1 MRQFNAGLLAVAVIL
16 SAVSCGMRGQKKNT
30 EAGAPETKAA
40 EAVQETETYFHAIDQ
55 YLTEVI
61 GVQYASGEV
70 CIPYH
75 DYISADESRQDDIQV
90 WGSFWVDNY
99 NVVGDTLMFVSG
111 GSHPGRMHVKQD
123 DAGHFTV
130 TGFDVVGDGS
140 EFLPTA
146 KAIFGDRFEAFQAA
160 LSDQTHREVVRKE
173 AIAAY
178 VEKHNLPVKVYKDYG
193 WPAVE
198 IR

>member
-1 MRQFNAGLLAVAVIL
+1 MRHFKTGLMAVAVL
-16 SAVSCGMRGQKKNT
+16 LAAVSCGTRGQKKDT
-30 EAGAPETKAA
+30 VAETPETKAA
-40 EAVQETETYFHAIDQ
+40 EAVQETYFQAIDQ
-55 YLTEVI
+55 YLTGTI
-61 GVQYASGEV
+61 GSQYSPGEV

-75 DYISADESRQDDIQV
+75 DYISVDESRQDDIQV
-90 WGSFWVDNY
+90 WGSYWVDNY

-111 GSHPGRMHVKQD
+111 GSHPGKMHVNQD
-123 DAGHFTV
+123 EAGHFTV
-130 TGFDVVGDGS
+130 TGFDAVGDGS

-146 KAIFGDRFEAFQAA
+146 KVIFGDRFEDFQAA
-160 LSDQTHREVVRKE
+160 LSDQTHREAVRKA

-178 VEKHNLPVKVYKDYG
+178 VEKHGLSVKVYKDYG

>member
-1 MRQFNAGLLAVAVIL
+1 MKQFNAGLLAVAVIL

-30 EAGAPETKAA
+30 ETGAPETKAA
-40 EAVQETETYFHAIDQ
+40 EAVQETETYFHAIDK

-111 GSHPGRMHVKQD
+111 GSQHGDARIQCLLYGLRFFLNIHVLADAHID
-123 DAGHFTV
+123 DMN
-130 TGFDVVGDGS
+130 
-140 EFLPTA
+140 P
-146 KAIFGDRFEAFQAA
+146 FGIVIGAVRVSSPFHGAVDAA
-160 LSDQTHREVVRKE
+160 DHICRTCL
-173 AIAAY
+173 
-178 VEKHNLPVKVYKDYG
+178 L
-193 WPAVE
+193 
-198 IR
+198 